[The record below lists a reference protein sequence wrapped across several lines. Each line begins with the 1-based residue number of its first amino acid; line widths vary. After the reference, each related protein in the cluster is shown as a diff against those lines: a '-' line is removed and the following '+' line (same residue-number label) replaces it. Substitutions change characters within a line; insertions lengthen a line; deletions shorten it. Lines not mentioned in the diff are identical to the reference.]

1 MSYLSE
7 ADVLEEPEAPKPK
20 KGRRPQV
27 RRGAASATAAAGEKP
42 AHARIQPDRV
52 WLVLARREYEEALR
66 QIGTVE
72 ADDGDLARVY
82 ARSIYDEF
90 AWIEMVVVPRD
101 ALVTV
106 IAS

>member
-1 MSYLSE
+1 MSYVSE
-7 ADVLEEPEAPKPK
+7 YDALDDPATQPEALQ
-20 KGRRPQV
+20 GADAGATHRRVMANQ
-27 RRGAASATAAAGEKP
+27 
-42 AHARIQPDRV
+42 V
-52 WLVLARREYEEALR
+52 WLVLARREYEKPL
-66 QIGTVE
+66 QQVGTVE
-72 ADDGDLARVY
+72 ADDPELARVY